1 MPEQVLQSRV
11 VRRRNPRPI
20 NSCVE
25 CRTRKSRC
33 SKTHPCQNCTAFGR
47 DCVFITVPESATRRR
62 QRDSSSKSNA
72 DWTQPIPLR
81 TQSQSSP
88 PEKFENTN
96 TNTSPNVPTT
106 TPGTPPRDY
115 EWEAYQQHVEV
126 DGDAWEKLPA
136 EPEETPDDVY
146 EDENDDEDQI
156 ATDLTIRIGRMII
169 CENITGFFRPQYA
182 EEVLSSLSSP
192 LVLHRIDSFI
202 FNTNAETFC
211 VSLGS
216 FFRSILL
223 LPHRLLAKEPRN
235 LPLSY
240 LRSICRLFRLPSTS
254 FWGARRLY
262 LKEMILNS
270 QSCPHEWR

>member
-47 DCVFITVPESATRRR
+47 ECVFITVPESATRRR
-62 QRDSSSKSNA
+62 QRDSNSKSNA

-81 TQSQSSP
+81 TQSQTSP
-88 PEKFENTN
+88 GKFEN

-115 EWEAYQQHVEV
+115 EWEAYQQDVEV
-126 DGDAWEKLPA
+126 DPGDAWERLPA

-182 EEVLSSLSSP
+182 EEVLSSLPSST
-192 LVLHRIDSFI
+192 VLHRIDSLSSI
-202 FNTNAETFC
+202 QLLRRIVLAWQA
-211 VSLGS
+211 SLGAYFVYLIS
-216 FFRSILL
+216 RWSKSTAIVCSLVCGAYAIS
-223 LPHRLLAKEPRN
+223 LAIPQPTPRG
-235 LPLSY
+235 LSSSASRY
-240 LRSICRLFRLPSTS
+240 
-254 FWGARRLY
+254 
-262 LKEMILNS
+262 
-270 QSCPHEWR
+270 

>member
-1 MPEQVLQSRV
+1 MREDMPEQVLPQSRV

-47 DCVFITVPESATRRR
+47 ECVFITVPESAARKK
-62 QRDSSSKSNA
+62 QRDREHASRSSI

-81 TQSQSSP
+81 TQPSQNAATQAESS
-88 PEKFENTN
+88 NTA
-96 TNTSPNVPTT
+96 STT

-115 EWEAYQQHVEV
+115 EWEAYQQHVQT
-126 DGDAWEKLPA
+126 DGDTWEKLPA

-146 EDENDDEDQI
+146 EDENDDEDEI

-182 EEVLSSLSSP
+182 EEVLFVPS
-192 LVLHRIDSFI
+192 
-202 FNTNAETFC
+202 
-211 VSLGS
+211 VSHDP
-216 FFRSILL
+216 RSEEI
-223 LPHRLLAKEPRN
+223 PWSR
-235 LPLSY
+235 
-240 LRSICRLFRLPSTS
+240 C
-254 FWGARRLY
+254 
-262 LKEMILNS
+262 
-270 QSCPHEWR
+270 

>member
-1 MPEQVLQSRV
+1 MPEQALPQSRV

-47 DCVFITVPESATRRR
+47 ECVFITVPESAARKK
-62 QRDSSSKSNA
+62 QREREQASRSSA

-81 TQSQSSP
+81 TQQGPSTQID
-88 PEKFENTN
+88 KYENDKTA
-96 TNTSPNVPTT
+96 STT

-115 EWEAYQQHVEV
+115 EWEAYQQSVQV
-126 DGDAWEKLPA
+126 DLSDGGAAWEQLPA

-146 EDENDDEDQI
+146 EDENDDEMEV

-182 EEVLSSLSSP
+182 EEVFSLEAAHGPYHHLLS
-192 LVLHRIDSFI
+192 I
-202 FNTNAETFC
+202 A
-211 VSLGS
+211 
-216 FFRSILL
+216 
-223 LPHRLLAKEPRN
+223 
-235 LPLSY
+235 
-240 LRSICRLFRLPSTS
+240 
-254 FWGARRLY
+254 
-262 LKEMILNS
+262 
-270 QSCPHEWR
+270 

>member
-1 MPEQVLQSRV
+1 MPEPVLPQSRV

-47 DCVFITVPESATRRR
+47 ECVFITVPESAARKK
-62 QRDSSSKSNA
+62 QREREQASKSSA
-72 DWTQPIPLR
+72 DWTQPIPVR
-81 TQSQSSP
+81 TQQGQTTP
-88 PEKFENTN
+88 PEKYEGSNN
-96 TNTSPNVPTT
+96 ASTT

-115 EWEAYQQHVEV
+115 EWEAYQQHVQV

-146 EDENDDEDQI
+146 EDENDDEDEI

-182 EEVLSSLSSP
+182 EEVFLSA
-192 LVLHRIDSFI
+192 LVPPD
-202 FNTNAETFC
+202 C
-211 VSLGS
+211 
-216 FFRSILL
+216 
-223 LPHRLLAKEPRN
+223 K
-235 LPLSY
+235 Y
-240 LRSICRLFRLPSTS
+240 
-254 FWGARRLY
+254 
-262 LKEMILNS
+262 
-270 QSCPHEWR
+270 

>member
-1 MPEQVLQSRV
+1 MPEQVLPQSRV

-47 DCVFITVPESATRRR
+47 ECVFITVPESAARKK
-62 QRDSSSKSNA
+62 QREREHASRSSI

-81 TQSQSSP
+81 TQQSPGGQPVEEGNES
-88 PEKFENTN
+88 NYGSAN
-96 TNTSPNVPTT
+96 GIANTT

-115 EWEAYQQHVEV
+115 EWEAYQQDVQV
-126 DGDAWEKLPA
+126 DHHGDAWEKLPA

-146 EDENDDEDQI
+146 EDENDDEDEI

-182 EEVLSSLSSP
+182 EEVLWPCPFALTAKSKLAVHM
-192 LVLHRIDSFI
+192 LR
-202 FNTNAETFC
+202 C
-211 VSLGS
+211 V
-216 FFRSILL
+216 
-223 LPHRLLAKEPRN
+223 
-235 LPLSY
+235 
-240 LRSICRLFRLPSTS
+240 
-254 FWGARRLY
+254 
-262 LKEMILNS
+262 
-270 QSCPHEWR
+270 